1 MQEVDLDSGQVGDL
15 IPVGRAPMSLSLTPD
30 GRGIYVAN
38 AGSASVSLV
47 DLEQRTVR
55 ETLLIGGNPAC
66 SWCARAPP
74 EPHPG
79 PPPLAG

>member
-15 IPVGRAPMSLSLTPD
+15 IPVGPALSLSLTPD

-55 ETLLIGGNPAC
+55 ETLLIGGNPA
-66 SWCARAPP
+66 SLLLVRPRP
-74 EPHPG
+74 T
-79 PPPLAG
+79 

>member
-1 MQEVDLDSGQVGDL
+1 MDLDSGQVGDL

-55 ETLLIGGNPAC
+55 ETLLIGGNPASLLLVRPC
-66 SWCARAPP
+66 PT
-74 EPHPG
+74 
-79 PPPLAG
+79 